1 MKRNAFTPEEI
12 QVLRDNPNTFKVT
25 EYLFSFTK
33 EAKEKILEMS
43 NSGMSARA
51 ILINLGYDPD
61 IFGESRYKNFV
72 WSIRHEAESEA
83 GIHQGNF
90 RRNKQRMSLD
100 QIAELEETPKSFA
113 KLKNEV
119 IYLREEVE
127 FLKKISQRVIS
138 GKRGK

>member
-72 WSIRHEAESEA
+72 C
-83 GIHQGNF
+83 
-90 RRNKQRMSLD
+90 
-100 QIAELEETPKSFA
+100 
-113 KLKNEV
+113 
-119 IYLREEVE
+119 
-127 FLKKISQRVIS
+127 RVC
-138 GKRGK
+138 